1 MNPRY
6 SEIIELVQK
15 EVKPALGC
23 TEPIAVAL
31 AVAKAAEIL
40 EERNS
45 INDRLGKDFRI
56 EVQVSANILKNGM
69 GVGIPGTGM
78 VGLFIAAAL
87 GAVCGKSEYGL
98 EVLQDLS
105 ETSIT
110 RAKELVSGKHI
121 KISLAETDKKLFIKA
136 IVSSEQDGIHKAI
149 AIVEDDHDNIAET
162 WYDSIQISSEHRQS
176 VESTQ
181 KNTLDYRLT
190 VREIFDFAQEVPY
203 KDIEFILESRTL
215 NQALAE
221 EGLTGKYGLKVGWAI
236 NLESSK

>member
-40 EERNS
+40 EERNN

-136 IVSSEQDGIHKAI
+136 IVS
-149 AIVEDDHDNIAET
+149 
-162 WYDSIQISSEHRQS
+162 
-176 VESTQ
+176 
-181 KNTLDYRLT
+181 
-190 VREIFDFAQEVPY
+190 
-203 KDIEFILESRTL
+203 
-215 NQALAE
+215 
-221 EGLTGKYGLKVGWAI
+221 
-236 NLESSK
+236 